1 MGRGKETELL
11 KEKLTADLSR
21 KQLPVKG
28 IKRVEICEPVIL
40 PVGEIKINGE
50 TGEAWNKK
58 YINYREIEKYYSE
71 LANKFD
77 RVETQKERLSGMPA
91 VKGTRIP
98 ISLIMACLKDEMT
111 FGEICEEY
119 GLTKKDIED
128 AVEFVIQILDA
139 PYQEGLE

>member
-1 MGRGKETELL
+1 M
-11 KEKLTADLSR
+11 
-21 KQLPVKG
+21 
-28 IKRVEICEPVIL
+28 
-40 PVGEIKINGE
+40 
-50 TGEAWNKK
+50 
-58 YINYREIEKYYSE
+58 
-71 LANKFD
+71 
-77 RVETQKERLSGMPA
+77 SGMPA